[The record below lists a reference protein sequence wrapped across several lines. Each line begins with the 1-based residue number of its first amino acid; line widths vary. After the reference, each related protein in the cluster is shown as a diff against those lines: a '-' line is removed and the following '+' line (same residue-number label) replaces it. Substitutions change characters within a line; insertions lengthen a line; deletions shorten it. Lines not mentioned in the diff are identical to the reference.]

1 MQYEDFLDT
10 PLGSIRIEANQDAIT
25 GIHFAREK
33 GQSKSNKW
41 VRKAK
46 QQLND
51 YFESH
56 RQAFD
61 LPLQP
66 QGTDFQLK
74 VWESLRN
81 VPFGQTIS
89 YGGLAERI
97 GRQNAARAVGMAN
110 NRNPISIIIPCH
122 RVIGSNGDLIGYG
135 GGTWRKEWLLK
146 HEGVLI

>member
-33 GQSKSNKW
+33 GQFHPNKW

-56 RQAFD
+56 RQTFD
-61 LPLQP
+61 LPLLP
-66 QGTDFQLK
+66 QGTNFQLQ
-74 VWESLRN
+74 VWESLRD

-97 GRQNAARAVGMAN
+97 GRKNAARAVGMAN
-110 NRNPISIIIPCH
+110 NRNPLSIIIPCH
-122 RVIGSNGDLIGYG
+122 RVIGSNGALMEVVPGAKSG
-135 GGTWRKEWLLK
+135 C
-146 HEGVLI
+146 